1 MRRSADDPTLAGS
14 LRPRGPIQ
22 LGLTTR
28 RAGSAIVVALTG
40 ELDILT
46 VPKLTTRLDN
56 VIRRQSADVVIDL
69 SQAEFIDSLGVHAL
83 LNIQR
88 RLTRQSRTLCV
99 ICGEGPV
106 RYAIE
111 LARLTEALGVVST
124 FAEYELSRS
133 EVTTSARSG

>member
-1 MRRSADDPTLAGS
+1 
-14 LRPRGPIQ
+14 
-22 LGLTTR
+22 LGL
-28 RAGSAIVVALTG
+28 
-40 ELDILT
+40 
-46 VPKLTTRLDN
+46 
-56 VIRRQSADVVIDL
+56 
-69 SQAEFIDSLGVHAL
+69 HAL

-88 RLTRQSRTLCV
+88 RLNRQSRSLAV

-133 EVTTSARSG
+133 VRSGR